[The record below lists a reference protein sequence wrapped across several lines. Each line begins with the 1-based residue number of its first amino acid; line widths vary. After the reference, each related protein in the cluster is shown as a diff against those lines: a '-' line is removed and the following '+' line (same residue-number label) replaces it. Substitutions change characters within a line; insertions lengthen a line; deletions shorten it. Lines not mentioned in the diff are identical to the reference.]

1 MKKIDAKKV
10 ISENARKVCVVWGL
24 NTVTLGSRSGTSQ
37 TTARRLLKGG
47 DERQWPR
54 IDSIQ
59 QVADS
64 VGVELWQMFFDGMPI
79 ELLGDDSLSDMI
91 KTFAQCSDKN
101 RAEII
106 DQISKMFFFKKYLGT
121 SQTTFLMFLKPN

>member
-10 ISENARKVCVVWGL
+10 ISDNTKKVCIKWGL
-24 NTVTLGSRSGTSQ
+24 NTVTLGARSGTSQ

-79 ELLGDDSLSDMI
+79 ELLGDARLSAMI
-91 KTFAQCSDKN
+91 KQFAQCSDQN
-101 RAEII
+101 RVEILEQIQKIAKI
-106 DQISKMFFFKKYLGT
+106 DTMEKELSE
-121 SQTTFLMFLKPN
+121 LKSG